1 MTHEQAEKK
10 IQEGL
15 DDLRPNIEMDGGD
28 IQFVSYNDGIVSV
41 RLLGACVG
49 CPLSLY
55 TLKMGV
61 EEHLKSLVPDII
73 EVLAVS

>member
-1 MTHEQAEKK
+1 M
-10 IQEGL
+10 IQVGL
-15 DDLRPNIEMDGGD
+15 EDLRPNIEMDGGD

-55 TLKMGV
+55 TLKMGI

-73 EVLAVS
+73 EVIAVP

>member
-1 MTHEQAEKK
+1 MSHEYIVEQ
-10 IQEGL
+10 IQKGL
-15 DDLRPNIEMDGGD
+15 DDIRPNIEMDGGD

-55 TLKMGV
+55 TLKMGI
-61 EEHLKSLVPDII
+61 EEHLKALIPEIV
-73 EVLAVS
+73 EVIAVT